1 MVRSRDRER
10 ERLAD
15 LKSYRIVGSPAERD
29 FDDIADVA
37 ASLAHVPMAYVSFV
51 DETHLWFKAAHG
63 FDAVSIPREKTYCQ
77 YVVLGGRPV
86 VISDTRLDTRHNP
99 EPDEGGLAEM
109 IRFYLGVPL
118 MSHRGLVIGS
128 LCVVDTQPRDVPDGL
143 VELIT
148 KLARQV
154 SAQLELRKTNMT
166 LADERDTFSVLFEAA
181 PAPLLLVRD
190 DIIVRANCAFTALSS
205 EPSPTNLE
213 TRSTRSLFATLPTEE
228 GVPIETTVTSR
239 SGESIPALAYLT
251 RLSRGSDTY
260 DLIAFT
266 DIRDRKEKE
275 DMLRSQRLKAENANR
290 IKDTFLSL
298 VSHDL
303 KSPLSGIFSMLDL
316 LAEEGDSFTK
326 EERDEAIRELR
337 SSVAISVEMI
347 NQLLNIHR
355 LQSGYVEVDCTDV
368 GIRTLIEHVML
379 SLNNQIREKELHIEL
394 DVDPTLTMYVDMNL
408 FREAVFNLVSNA
420 IKFSP
425 DRGRIYVG
433 ATRTSVWIA
442 DEGAGVPVE
451 DREHLFRQEV
461 KTSRPGTRG
470 ESGTGLGLP
479 LTADIMKAHG
489 GRVFLDEEHT
499 PGARFVL
506 EVSDR

>member
-1 MVRSRDRER
+1 MVRGRDRER
-10 ERLAD
+10 ERLDD
-15 LKSYRIVGSPAERD
+15 LKSYRIVGTPAERD

-51 DETHLWFKAAHG
+51 DETNLWFKAAHG
-63 FDAVSIPREKTYCQ
+63 FDAVSMPREKTYCQ

-86 VISDTRLDTRHNP
+86 VISDTRLDTEHTP
-99 EPDEGGLAEM
+99 ESDEGGLAEM

-118 MSHRGLVIGS
+118 MSRRGLALGS

-166 LADERDTFSVLFEAA
+166 LAEERDTFSVLFEAA

-190 DIIVRANCAFTALSS
+190 DVIVRANRAFTTLSA
-205 EPSPTNLE
+205 EPSSTQLE
-213 TRSTRSLFATLPTEE
+213 ARSTRAFFAALPTEE
-228 GVPIETTVTSR
+228 GTPIETSVTSR
-239 SGESIPALAYLT
+239 TGEPIPALAYLT
-251 RLSRGSDTY
+251 RLSKGDDTY

-266 DIRDRKEKE
+266 DIRDRKAKE
-275 DMLRSQRLKAENANR
+275 HMLRSQRVKAENANR

-316 LAEEGDSFTK
+316 LAKEGDSFTK

-368 GIRTLIEHVML
+368 EVRTLIEHITL
-379 SLNNQIREKELHIEL
+379 SLSSQIREKALHIEL
-394 DVDPTLTMYVDMNL
+394 DIDPSLTVYADMNL
-408 FREAVFNLVSNA
+408 FREAIFNLVSNA

-425 DRGRIYVG
+425 DEGHIYVG
-433 ATRTSVWIA
+433 AVGASVWIA
-442 DEGAGVPVE
+442 DEGVGVPAE
-451 DREHLFRQEV
+451 DREHLFRQEI

-470 ESGTGLGLP
+470 EPGTGLGLP

-489 GRVFLDEEHT
+489 GRVFLDEDYT
-499 PGARFVL
+499 PGTRFVL
-506 EVSDR
+506 ELPDR